1 MDVRHQGNR
10 LHLKEADG
18 FAHIYSALWL
28 REATNHPEFRD
39 PKTGHKIAD
48 GDLIPLD
55 IRINAASVKSGVLD
69 VTFSDGHATTYL
81 LGDLRAAAEK
91 PLSDDLEGAKQ
102 LCDASLDPMPWHNL
116 DDLKSHPQALL
127 SALDDVGRLGF
138 ALVRGVPTRL
148 NGVQEFIDLIG
159 SMRVTNN
166 GAIQD
171 VKAVPPERA
180 YDLSMTPRALEPHT
194 DNPYRIPQ
202 PGYVLLHCLTNDAEG
217 GESGLTDGFY
227 VAERMRREH
236 PALFESLCTVP
247 IVWRYADEQAILE
260 DTSPFVDLALDGSIK
275 HVRYHGRSDRVSA
288 VDADTLD
295 KFYKARR
302 IFSGLINA
310 DDVQVRFKLNPGE
323 MYMVDNYRM
332 IHSRKAFKL
341 TTGSRH
347 MRQAYFD
354 RDVVQSR
361 QKTLRRDIN
370 AKPWK
375 HRD

>member
-10 LHLKEADG
+10 LHLRDTDG
-18 FAHIYSALWL
+18 FAHTYSAIWL
-28 REATNHPEFRD
+28 REATNDPAFRD

-48 GDLIPLD
+48 GDRIPLD
-55 IRINAASVKSGVLD
+55 IRITSASLNNGSLD
-69 VTFSDGHATTYL
+69 VAFDDGHATAYAL
-81 LGDLRAAAEK
+81 ADLRLAGEQ
-91 PLSDDLEGAKQ
+91 PLTHELDGDKQ
-102 LCDASLDPMPWHNL
+102 LWDASLAPLPWHGL
-116 DDLKSHPQALL
+116 ADLKSKPAALL
-127 SALDDVGRLGF
+127 SALNDVARLGF
-138 ALVRGVPTRL
+138 ALVRGVPLEL
-148 NGVQEFIDLIG
+148 NGMQQFLDLIG
-159 SMRVTNN
+159 MMRVTNN

-171 VKAVPPERA
+171 IKAVPPERA

-202 PGYVLLHCLTNDAEG
+202 PGYVLLHCLANDAEG

-236 PALFESLCTVP
+236 PRLFETLCTVP

-260 DTSPFVDLALDGSIK
+260 DTSPFIDLALDGSIK

-295 KFYKARR
+295 TFYEARR
-302 IFSGLINA
+302 IFAGLINA
-310 DDVQVRFKLNPGE
+310 DDVQIRFKLNPGE

-375 HRD
+375 HRE

>member
-10 LHLKEADG
+10 LQLKEADG
-18 FAHIYSALWL
+18 FSHTYNAIWL
-28 REATNHPEFRD
+28 REATSHPEFRD
-39 PKTGHKIAD
+39 PKTGHKLAD

-55 IRINAASVKSGVLD
+55 IRITAANVKNGGLD
-69 VTFSDGHATTYL
+69 VAFSDGHATTYPL
-81 LGDLRAAAEK
+81 NDLRRAAEK
-91 PLSDDLEGAKQ
+91 PLSDDLEGSKK
-102 LCDASLDPMPWHNL
+102 LCDASLDPLPWHNL
-116 DDLKSHPQALL
+116 DDLKSCPQALL
-127 SALDDVGRLGF
+127 AALNDVGRLGF

-148 NGVQEFIDLIG
+148 DGVREFIDLIG
-159 SMRVTNN
+159 PMRVTNN
-166 GAIQD
+166 GTIQD
-171 VKAVPPERA
+171 VKAVPPEKA

-202 PGYVLLHCLTNDAEG
+202 PGYVLLHCLANDAEG

-227 VAERMRREH
+227 VAEQMRREH
-236 PALFESLCTVP
+236 PGLFETLCNVP

-260 DTSPFVDLALDGSIK
+260 DTSPFIDLALDGSIK
-275 HVRYHGRSDRVSA
+275 HVRYHGRSDRVA
-288 VDADTLD
+288 AIDADTLD

-302 IFSGLINA
+302 IFAGLINS
-310 DDVQVRFKLNPGE
+310 DSIQIRFKLDPGE

-370 AKPWK
+370 AQPWK
-375 HRD
+375 RRD